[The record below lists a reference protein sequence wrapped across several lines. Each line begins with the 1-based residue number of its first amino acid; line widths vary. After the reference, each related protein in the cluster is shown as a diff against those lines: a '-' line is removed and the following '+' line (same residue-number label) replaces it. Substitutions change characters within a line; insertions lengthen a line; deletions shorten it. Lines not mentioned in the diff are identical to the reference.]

1 MGSNRDAIINIVEIK
16 GLRSRGHGMDLH
28 LGWHVCFFH
37 HSFSFQHPFVVL
49 CYKVFAVNNNLL
61 SKVEIVAPKKPLYSS
76 SKFQTQRW
84 FQQWWCIGDWVILLL
99 MGWHGTTS
107 RDTRN
112 LTFMFSY
119 LVSFVSSLSL
129 SLISFSHSIQSS
141 TNYKPLWL
149 HFLSLFFNLQLF
161 ILIHLFYKKIYLISR
176 WKHITRYQ
184 MWKTE
189 SRYFA
194 VNVKIWR
201 KI

>member
-1 MGSNRDAIINIVEIK
+1 MAWICILGDMSVSFTIAFPSN
-16 GLRSRGHGMDLH
+16 
-28 LGWHVCFFH
+28 
-37 HSFSFQHPFVVL
+37 
-49 CYKVFAVNNNLL
+49 
-61 SKVEIVAPKKPLYSS
+61 
-76 SKFQTQRW
+76 
-84 FQQWWCIGDWVILLL
+84 ILLL
-99 MGWHGTTS
+99 FCVTRFLQWIIISYLRLRLWHQRSPSTPVPSSKPSVGSNNDDALVIEWSYYWWGGTTL

-119 LVSFVSSLSL
+119 LLSLSL
-129 SLISFSHSIQSS
+129 SNLFFSHSIQSS